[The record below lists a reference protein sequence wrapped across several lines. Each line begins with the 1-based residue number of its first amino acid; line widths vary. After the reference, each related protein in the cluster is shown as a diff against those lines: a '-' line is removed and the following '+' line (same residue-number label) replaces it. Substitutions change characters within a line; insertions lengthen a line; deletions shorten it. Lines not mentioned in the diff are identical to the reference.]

1 MDFQN
6 QKYMYYHI
14 KQGTR
19 YNLHKRRE
27 ETEVLKS
34 SVVDSEWFFLNLDPI
49 KQTNRQLATMGARCS
64 SHRGLH
70 YNE

>member
-19 YNLHKRRE
+19 YNLHETRE
-27 ETEVLKS
+27 ETDFLKQEQAYRKIKVLKS
-34 SVVDSEWFFLNLDPI
+34 SVVDSE
-49 KQTNRQLATMGARCS
+49 
-64 SHRGLH
+64 
-70 YNE
+70 